1 MTLRISGKSISV
13 SEALRGRVS
22 ARTDEVLRKYFDGNY
37 SGHVTLSKDGF
48 GFRTDCALHLDS
60 GITLEAESNA
70 QDAYASADQALLM
83 IEKRLRRYKSRL
95 KDRSGRKSHAANA
108 ALAGLDGTVLDAPS
122 YVIEAPAEGDEE
134 ITGYNPVIIA
144 ENTTA
149 LKRLSVSEAVLEL
162 DLSGVTELDTAG
174 LQVLM
179 LAKQTAKA
187 DQRELRLV
195 KHSPAVLEIFD
206 MLDLGAFFGDA
217 LLMHA

>member
-13 SEALRGRVS
+13 SETLRGRVS
-22 ARTDEVLRKYFDGNY
+22 ERTDEVLRKYFDGNY

-48 GFRTDCALHLDS
+48 GFKTDCALHLDS

-70 QDAYASADQALLM
+70 ADAYASADQALLM

-95 KDRSGRKSHAANA
+95 KDRSARKTHAANA
-108 ALAGLDGTVLDAPS
+108 ALAGLDGEVLDAPS

-162 DLSGVTELDTAG
+162 DLSGAPCMVFQHG
-174 LQVLM
+174 SSGRVNIIYRR
-179 LAKQTAKA
+179 A
-187 DQRELRLV
+187 DGNIGWV
-195 KHSPAVLEIFD
+195 DPPAVKP
-206 MLDLGAFFGDA
+206 
-217 LLMHA
+217 